1 MDKPIVATAKIVIDA
16 APERIWNALVSP
28 VQIKRYMFGTT
39 VASEW
44 KEGSRITWKGEWK
57 GQAYEDHGTVVRF
70 EPNRLL
76 AYTHFSPMSGL
87 PDLPENYHT
96 VSIELKPHDDH
107 THVTLRQ
114 DNSPTEDARAEYE
127 KNWSAMLE
135 ALKKVVEG
143 G

>member
-1 MDKPIVATAKIVIDA
+1 MDKSIVATAKIVIDA
-16 APERIWNALVSP
+16 PPERIWKALVTP
-28 VQIKRYMFGTT
+28 ETIKRYMFGTT

-57 GQAYEDHGTVVRF
+57 GQAYEDHGTIVRF
-70 EPNRLL
+70 DPHRTF

-87 PDLPENYHT
+87 PDKPENYHT
-96 VSIELKPHDDH
+96 VTIELKPHDDH

-114 DNSPTEDARAEYE
+114 DNTPSEEARVEYE
-127 KNWSAMLE
+127 KNWGAMLE

-143 G
+143 

>member
-16 APERIWNALVSP
+16 PPERVWESLVEP
-28 VQIKRYMFGTT
+28 ERIKRYMFGT
-39 VASEW
+39 VVKSGW
-44 KEGSRITWKGEWK
+44 KPGSPITWKGEWK
-57 GQAYEDHGTVVRF
+57 GSAYEDHGTILRA
-70 EPNRLL
+70 EPGRVL

-87 PDLPENYHT
+87 PDRPENYHT
-96 VSIELKPHDDH
+96 VTIELKPHDEH

-114 DNSPTEDARAEYE
+114 DNSPDEEARAEYE
-127 KNWSAMLE
+127 KNWNAMLE